1 MTSLRPLLASLLAL
15 ALTLPPGAL
24 GSWNKANTFC
34 HTVAPDGDGRS
45 RFLSFMWRRPDG
57 LPPALVQS
65 AWDSRGRLQ
74 GCAWRTEPSLISR
87 YAELCAPPP
96 PTGPGSRR
104 RSGVPGTP
112 HGSPLIRSYWGP
124 ELQRRLA
131 ALDAQKDSCRAPPG
145 EAGAGRRG
153 FLEDRGHKRVRRGWT
168 MPGTLWCGAGDSA
181 GNFTELGVFQGPD
194 VCCREH
200 DMCEAQ
206 ISALGYKFGMRN
218 FRLHTISHC
227 ECDERFKQCLLD
239 QNDTISNLVGISF
252 FNLLEIP
259 CFVLEN
265 SEQCLEWHWWG
276 GCKEYGLKPLARLVE
291 QSQYHAALPYVESSS
306 PATPPPPPRRHWG
319 RGRKHGG
326 KKNRKHRKHPEQDA
340 SESLRPHLEHP
351 GASGSVTRPIL
362 TSKPDRIAHFPVRT
376 SPGAVSVNKARVP
389 LPPTLRTTSK
399 PDLFRSGGVHTTAHS
414 DVQQTGVIATRL
426 PNEAGQEA
434 GSSSNAS
441 KHNRTRKPGKLAR
454 SRSCSCYRR
463 LDQCP
468 YRIGPNEVKYQLH
481 NVDSRT
487 LFHCNCTRRLARFL
501 RRTKGPNEVEEEV
514 LSGYVSSSCFV
525 LQRPPGCMEGEG
537 KQSNCIDVGRA
548 VLAPARHL
556 TNRLARTHGGSRL
569 KVKRQEWA
577 PPSQPL
583 RLFDKCMQLL

>member
-1 MTSLRPLLASLLAL
+1 DPAGCLLRGGAPTLSGRAL
-15 ALTLPPGAL
+15 P
-24 GSWNKANTFC
+24 NTFC

-45 RFLSFMWRRPDG
+45 RFLSFLWRRPDG

-87 YAELCAPPP
+87 YAELCAD
-96 PTGPGSRR
+96 
-104 RSGVPGTP
+104 P

-124 ELQRRLA
+124 ELQRRLP

-153 FLEDRGHKRVRRGWT
+153 VLEDRGHKRVRRGWT

-306 PATPPPPPRRHWG
+306 PVTPPPPPRRHWG
-319 RGRKHGG
+319 KGRKH
-326 KKNRKHRKHPEQDA
+326 
-340 SESLRPHLEHP
+340 
-351 GASGSVTRPIL
+351 GSVTRPIL
-362 TSKPDRIAHFPVRT
+362 TSKPDRIAHFPV
-376 SPGAVSVNKARVP
+376 P
-389 LPPTLRTTSK
+389 
-399 PDLFRSGGVHTTAHS
+399 
-414 DVQQTGVIATRL
+414 Q
-426 PNEAGQEA
+426 
-434 GSSSNAS
+434 
-441 KHNRTRKPGKLAR
+441 

-487 LFHCNCTRRLARFL
+487 LFHCNCTRRRRGLVGHTHFNPLLGTFSTDAGPTFL
-501 RRTKGPNEVEEEV
+501 
-514 LSGYVSSSCFV
+514 
-525 LQRPPGCMEGEG
+525 
-537 KQSNCIDVGRA
+537 GR
-548 VLAPARHL
+548 LPARETVSGARGTKPHDSL
-556 TNRLARTHGGSRL
+556 PGTNKTSAGFTYKLNKL
-569 KVKRQEWA
+569 
-577 PPSQPL
+577 
-583 RLFDKCMQLL
+583 